1 MSTSRATP
9 RPTTTGYAP
18 PPPPPPPPPHCLC
31 ISTRHA
37 FSQALEFLHDFH
49 KVDGAENAH
58 VFAMQKFVGNGLWIP
73 RLQST
78 TYYWR
83 LFDELAFSDSFSDFG
98 TTFGDATGISDHK
111 KCIEQCTA
119 AALEDAR
126 PLRTVSFDTGTCLC
140 YEESLLEW
148 RFDSVDAGSLAWK
161 SDASTTEQ
169 YYAVKF
175 CEFVRPDTHGRTMV
189 TNQPTNQP
197 TNRRP
202 PLFSRRSQITTLPFS
217 QVWSKTADLPAESH
231 GWCVGSPAGTRRA
244 PDARALLMYAA
255 ECALWVLRVLQVS
268 VTSSPAHR
276 SSTRTTT
283 ARARPPSTF
292 YARKRARPPPIAPMD
307 MYAARFQP
315 NPFPCQHTNTLL
327 TTTSVQRVQVF
338 VESFDSHNLRHAL
351 PPPPSPKPPPTPPPS
366 PLPPLPPLPPTTP
379 PTDSIRNWSP
389 AGNTAPDVGE
399 DGLFA
404 ISCAVSDCGDP
415 LPIFKSSSQIAIVAK
430 INQLF
435 ADGLAQRSVCPF
447 ECDRVASSH
456 SLSLGDFS
464 QLFTTSSL
472 GAAQLA
478 YPRLSALQERV
489 DTDAADSANL
499 GASAASQSFSALVEV
514 SRLEGATMRECDL
527 YFEDRKTLAMHAVW
541 MYETAE
547 PTTLPTGAC
556 VLFLAARSQQQFTL
570 WSSFFEHARRVT
582 TIGHYETAIPSANH
596 VAIARP
602 ASGIDCDFDFTPPTV
617 ASPDDSQRVDW
628 RVCLWWSEF
637 SHDVQDELT
646 CSPDTVRSCLPFE
659 PLWEAPSD
667 TRVLCT
673 HVAGRVQRAD
683 SQPTAR
689 RPAHAG
695 PPVSASKSAPTTA
708 STDDHEP
715 SASRRGLPL
724 RLGDAPPGDDRPHHE
739 RQ

>member
-1 MSTSRATP
+1 
-9 RPTTTGYAP
+9 
-18 PPPPPPPPPHCLC
+18 
-31 ISTRHA
+31 
-37 FSQALEFLHDFH
+37 
-49 KVDGAENAH
+49 
-58 VFAMQKFVGNGLWIP
+58 
-73 RLQST
+73 
-78 TYYWR
+78 
-83 LFDELAFSDSFSDFG
+83 
-98 TTFGDATGISDHK
+98 
-111 KCIEQCTA
+111 
-119 AALEDAR
+119 
-126 PLRTVSFDTGTCLC
+126 
-140 YEESLLEW
+140 
-148 RFDSVDAGSLAWK
+148 
-161 SDASTTEQ
+161 
-169 YYAVKF
+169 
-175 CEFVRPDTHGRTMV
+175 
-189 TNQPTNQP
+189 
-197 TNRRP
+197 
-202 PLFSRRSQITTLPFS
+202 
-217 QVWSKTADLPAESH
+217 
-231 GWCVGSPAGTRRA
+231 
-244 PDARALLMYAA
+244 
-255 ECALWVLRVLQVS
+255 
-268 VTSSPAHR
+268 
-276 SSTRTTT
+276 
-283 ARARPPSTF
+283 
-292 YARKRARPPPIAPMD
+292 
-307 MYAARFQP
+307 
-315 NPFPCQHTNTLL
+315 
-327 TTTSVQRVQVF
+327 
-338 VESFDSHNLRHAL
+338 
-351 PPPPSPKPPPTPPPS
+351 
-366 PLPPLPPLPPTTP
+366 
-379 PTDSIRNWSP
+379 
-389 AGNTAPDVGE
+389 VGE

-415 LPIFKSSSQIAIVAK
+415 LPVFKSSSQIAIVAK

-646 CSPDTVRSCLPFE
+646 CSPDTVRTHRTPF
-659 PLWEAPSD
+659 
-667 TRVLCT
+667 
-673 HVAGRVQRAD
+673 
-683 SQPTAR
+683 
-689 RPAHAG
+689 
-695 PPVSASKSAPTTA
+695 
-708 STDDHEP
+708 
-715 SASRRGLPL
+715 
-724 RLGDAPPGDDRPHHE
+724 
-739 RQ
+739 